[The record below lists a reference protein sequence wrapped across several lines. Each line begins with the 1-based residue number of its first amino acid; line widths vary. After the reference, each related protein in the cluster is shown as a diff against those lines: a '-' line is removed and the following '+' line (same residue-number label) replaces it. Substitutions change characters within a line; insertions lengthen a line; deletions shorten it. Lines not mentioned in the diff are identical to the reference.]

1 MVILYEL
8 QQTNANR
15 FHITSYSVGDNQKN
29 FFHHKN
35 NNDNN
40 KKRNNPHL
48 QTEVIK

>member
-1 MVILYEL
+1 MNYSKLMQIDFY
-8 QQTNANR
+8 
-15 FHITSYSVGDNQKN
+15 YSVGDNQKI
-29 FFHHKN
+29 FFRHKN